1 MFAVKVESTSLPA
14 ARNAATGAFR
24 STLARTD
31 PATAAQWATT
41 ISDANTRNRAI
52 ADVVRTWRR
61 ADTPAANAFVQASP
75 VLSPE
80 LKQRLLR

>member
-1 MFAVKVESTSLPA
+1 MGKTTLVRQVMEAMNLP
-14 ARNAATGAFR
+14 
-24 STLARTD
+24 
-31 PATAAQWATT
+31 ATT
-41 ISDANTRNRAI
+41 ISDANTRNRTI